1 MNRILYNTI
10 HTEIHIAMSIFHF
23 LIGSKSKIL
32 SYPRVTCPHYPS
44 VCLFQGRPRLVLPDK
59 RLSMSLLINHNRMAM
74 DFHWIKDTGFK
85 K

>member
-1 MNRILYNTI
+1 MNRILCNTI

-23 LIGSKSKIL
+23 LIGSKLKLL
-32 SYPRVTCPHYPS
+32 SYPRVTCLHYPS
-44 VCLFQGRPRLVLPDK
+44 VCLFQGRLRLVLPDK